1 MVAVSSCII
10 MDGPSPTTSAA
21 SSTVASPSSKE
32 AREMSVDGMTKEQ
45 LTTELS
51 QLRKKFVDWKT
62 RAKAGVDVLRAQLTT
77 ANTDAEKARSERDA
91 AQEALRNAQHETRD
105 VRHQLSVLQEALE
118 TAQADLAAA
127 REMHPRHTP
136 AATLM
141 EPVPADTQA
150 AAGGDAHV
158 KDEPPSTSALE
169 SQELSIASLAVV
181 HAEER
186 GACVAAALAAKC
198 IILRSATLDALR
210 VAHAITEEA
219 THQLQQAQ
227 KTQLASLT
235 AVTNTTEAQLAA
247 AKAETERIKAEFDKY
262 KSQSSKAL
270 KLTSTSGDELIK
282 KVTAAQ
288 QNEQRALHTI
298 ADLESALTSKDR
310 TIQVVEE
317 RYEAAM
323 AQLATAQRRS
333 EDLADELDDLKRAA
347 NHSRSF
353 RFATSAG
360 RDGGE
365 ACDAVDA
372 SAAEA
377 ALRAAREE
385 AEMAAEVRLREEME
399 ALAANYRDD
408 IQQKDV
414 ELVQLRVRL
423 AQLMAKSGAAH
434 APSPSGA
441 AGGSSH
447 DDPYTETLR
456 TQLAEARNAADTLR
470 LERDQMQAQIR
481 RLHAQ
486 VEVKSRNA
494 SAGGGCGAPNGPSA
508 NAFNTDA
515 NQALSALSPD
525 ELRRQLLM
533 KSEQLWDANQQIV
546 QLRATLRTHAN
557 QKSSSSPIGGR
568 KGLGFAAASND
579 EQGQQQAQYT
589 RAVLLNFFTA
599 KSEEVRGGLVPVM
612 ATLLQLTTEELKA
625 IYKANPDWIS

>member
-1 MVAVSSCII
+1 MVAVSSCTI

-77 ANTDAEKARSERDA
+77 ASTDAEKARSERDA
-91 AQEALRNAQHETRD
+91 AQEALRDAQHETRD
-105 VRHQLSVLQEALE
+105 IRHQLSVLQEALE

-136 AATLM
+136 AAT
-141 EPVPADTQA
+141 PVPIDTQA
-150 AAGGDAHV
+150 AAGDAHV

-169 SQELSIASLAVV
+169 TQELSMASLAVV

-210 VAHAITEEA
+210 VAHAITDEA

-235 AVTNTTEAQLAA
+235 AVTNTNEAQLAA

-288 QNEQRALHTI
+288 QNEQRALQTV

-323 AQLATAQRRS
+323 AQLATVQRRS
-333 EDLADELDDLKRAA
+333 EDLADELDDLKRSA

-399 ALAANYRDD
+399 ALAANHRDD

-423 AQLMAKSGAAH
+423 AQLMAKSGATH
-434 APSPSGA
+434 APSSSGA

-456 TQLAEARNAADTLR
+456 TQLADARSAADTLR
-470 LERDQMQAQIR
+470 LERDQMQAQVR

-494 SAGGGCGAPNGPSA
+494 SAGGGSGAPNGPSA

>member
-1 MVAVSSCII
+1 MVAVSSCTI

-77 ANTDAEKARSERDA
+77 ASTDAEKARSERDA
-91 AQEALRNAQHETRD
+91 AQEALRDAQHETKD
-105 VRHQLSVLQEALE
+105 IRHQLSVLQEALE
-118 TAQADLAAA
+118 AAQADLAAA

-136 AATLM
+136 AAT
-141 EPVPADTQA
+141 PVPVDTQA
-150 AAGGDAHV
+150 AAGDAHV

-169 SQELSIASLAVV
+169 EQELSIASLAVV

-288 QNEQRALHTI
+288 QNEQRALQTV

-408 IQQKDV
+408 MQQKDV

-423 AQLMAKSGAAH
+423 AQLMAKSGATH

-494 SAGGGCGAPNGPSA
+494 SAGGGSGAPNGPSA